1 MGPVALDAARKISP
15 DGEMVTL
22 GLQVLT
28 IAVVAILIT
37 APLGSSAITIL
48 GARLLEKRGDSAV
61 LLKSQ
66 SAALDKDNP
75 QDIATNTS
83 NKYGSLSKI
92 YVY

>member
-1 MGPVALDAARKISP
+1 MGPVALDAARKISS
-15 DGEMVTL
+15 DDEITTL

-48 GARLLEKRGDSAV
+48 GARLLEKQGDSAV

-66 SAALDKDNP
+66 SGDDNIRGIP
-75 QDIATNTS
+75 ASTS
-83 NKYGSLSKI
+83 NIYGSLSKI